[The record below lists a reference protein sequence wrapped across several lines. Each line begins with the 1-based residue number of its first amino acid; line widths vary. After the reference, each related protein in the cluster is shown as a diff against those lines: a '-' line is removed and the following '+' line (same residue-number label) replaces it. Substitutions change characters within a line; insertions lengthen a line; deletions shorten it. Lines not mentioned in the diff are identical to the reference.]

1 MSKYKE
7 NTVKF
12 RSNLYSSPQ
21 RHFSQQ
27 FLPESQGVECLDM
40 GTSRFVWWKLKK
52 LGVLEWKEGSTSYA
66 PSPPDCGM
74 LKRPYFHLRTPS
86 FFNFHQTNL
95 LVPMSKHSTPCD
107 SGRNCWLKWR
117 CVVPSNQHL
126 SQICNCCPFVVS
138 GKLISKQY
146 LVWYINSQWT
156 VDMKWISLIWTLV
169 TLSTIIKHRTNIWT
183 TYEPNT

>member
-1 MSKYKE
+1 MDCAPPNQTEY
-7 NTVKF
+7 NATV
-12 RSNLYSSPQ
+12 SWGGMGPAHSQ

-27 FLPESQGVECLDM
+27 FLPETQGVECLDM
-40 GTSRFVWWKLKK
+40 GTSRFVWLKLHDFC
-52 LGVLEWKEGSTSYA
+52 VLEWKEGSTSYA

-117 CVVPSNQHL
+117 CDYVRYWVREL
-126 SQICNCCPFVVS
+126 LKFFKVS
-138 GKLISKQY
+138 LKLKSKQCPR
-146 LVWYINSQWT
+146 LRAVIIT
-156 VDMKWISLIWTLV
+156 ASL
-169 TLSTIIKHRTNIWT
+169 
-183 TYEPNT
+183 